1 MLAVVFWSRWDQKQS
16 PSCLGAQCLR
26 RHVYKSLW
34 YQHRCNEQTR
44 WYPSCFTHTTSTV
57 TKMSIQYHSQK
68 TTSTVS
74 RYIYIFI
81 NIQLYTIYYIHTYIC
96 IPSPYAQSLAYATL
110 ALRLLH
116 LQDLLQLRAPAMTN
130 PRRCTDHVTHQGCA
144 ILLSRARGMHA
155 RISNFWASLRG
166 FWYQ

>member
-74 RYIYIFI
+74 RYIYIYI
-81 NIQLYTIYYIHTYIC
+81 YKYTTIYYILYTYIHL
-96 IPSPYAQSLAYATL
+96 YTQSL
-110 ALRLLH
+110 RSESCVRH
-116 LQDLLQLRAPAMTN
+116 LGSAAVASPRSFAVESPCHDEPAPVHW
-130 PRRCTDHVTHQGCA
+130 PRDAPGVCHPAGQGTWHACKDKQ
-144 ILLSRARGMHA
+144 LLS
-155 RISNFWASLRG
+155 
-166 FWYQ
+166 